1 MRFLKPKHLSHK
13 VLAYTMIFYLVV
25 ACTITTWLIAE
36 TYRSARQGVFRE
48 LKLYESSFRTALTEI
63 LWSMDMDKLSSLIQG
78 IEEIPEIIGVR
89 VSDPNTGKILHQ
101 IGWLIDFEDGMA
113 KFYGHD
119 GMLRRAQ
126 VDKEAGEIFMHS
138 FTLFYEPEGESQLIG
153 KVSLFSD
160 TNVIFDRI
168 KYRVALMV
176 AGATS
181 QILLLWIFF
190 SWISRRF
197 ISRPLARLTQ
207 SVEAFDL
214 EKPQDPVE
222 AVLIE
227 GEDELSVLNQAFVE
241 MQKRLFESVQSL
253 RQSQRELRHLN
264 ENLEEIVLERTAEL
278 KKLSEAVEHSPASVV
293 VTDKD
298 GIIEYVNPRFSEVT
312 GYTVEEAI
320 GQNPRVLKS
329 GDLPKS
335 YYKELWDTILSG
347 KDWRGEFINKRKN
360 GEEFWESASI
370 SPILDDEG
378 EITHFVAVKEDITER
393 KAAEEALRASEE
405 KSRLLLESVAEG
417 IFGVDL
423 DGKVAFINPAANR
436 MLGYGPDELIGHDV
450 HEKIHHSHADGS
462 AYSKSECPMYLTHA
476 DGTDHHVADE
486 VLWRKDGTQFPVE
499 YSSMPIKKNGQ
510 VVGAVVTFMDITDR
524 KKMEAALRETQE
536 RVMQAAEISMF
547 GFWEMDLNSQ
557 EYAMTDSLWKLFGTT
572 AEKEGG
578 YAITEQ
584 ELMERFIPPEDVHL
598 HEAHLQAALI
608 AKDSK
613 PRSMETRFIKA
624 NGEMRYG
631 RAQYQIVFDQEGK
644 PMKAFGSFHDFTER
658 KQIEEDLQ
666 ARVRELDEAQS
677 TMQNMME
684 DLDKEKQK
692 AEAATR
698 AKSEFLANMSHEIR
712 TPMNAIIGMAHLAL
726 KTDLTAKQYDYL
738 KKVDISAKSLLG
750 IINDILDFSKIEAGK
765 LNMESVDFQLEDT
778 LDNISTLVGIK
789 TQEKGL
795 ELLFKTDASVPTALV
810 GDPLRLGQIL
820 INLSNNAVKF
830 TDTGEILI
838 STESV
843 NKDDNQVTLKF
854 SVQDTGIGMTAEQAA
869 KLFQPFSQADS
880 STTRKYGGTG
890 LGLTISKRLAEMMG
904 GEIWVES
911 EPGRGSTFSFT
922 ANFGLGKEKA
932 KKQYKPAS
940 ELRGMK
946 VLVVDDNATSRDI
959 LQEML
964 ESFTFEVTVAASG
977 PEGITELESAKE
989 DRPIELVVMDR
1000 KMPGM

>member
-13 VLAYTMIFYLVV
+13 VLGYTMIFYLVV
-25 ACTITTWLIAE
+25 VCTIMTWLIAE

-48 LKLYESSFRTALTEI
+48 LKIYESSFRTALTEI

-119 GMLRRAQ
+119 GMPRRAQ
-126 VDKEAGEIFMHS
+126 VYKKAGEIFMHS
-138 FTLFYEPEGESQLIG
+138 FLLFYEPEGESQLIG

-227 GEDELSVLNQAFVE
+227 GEDELSVLSQAFAE

-253 RQSQRELRHLN
+253 RQSQHELRHLN

-462 AYSKSECPMYLTHA
+462 AYPKNECPMYLTHA

-486 VLWRKDGTQFPVE
+486 VLWRKDGTPFPVE
-499 YSSMPIKKNGQ
+499 YTSMPIKKNGQ

-524 KKMEAALRETQE
+524 KKMEAALRENQK

-624 NGEMRYG
+624 NGAMRYG

-666 ARVRELDEAQS
+666 ARVRELDEAHS

-830 TDTGEILI
+830 TDTGEIVVSIELVKK
-838 STESV
+838 EGA
-843 NKDDNQVTLKF
+843 QVTLKF
-854 SVQDTGIGMTAEQAA
+854 AVCDTGIGMTEEQLAHVFD
-869 KLFQPFSQADS
+869 KFWRADMS
-880 STTRKYGGTG
+880 GEIPGTG
-890 LGLTISKRLAEMMG
+890 LGMSIVKDIIDLHSGTIE
-904 GEIWVES
+904 VNS
-911 EPGRGSTFSFT
+911 EFGKGTEVIV
-922 ANFGLGKEKA
+922 NF
-932 KKQYKPAS
+932 Y
-940 ELRGMK
+940 R
-946 VLVVDDNATSRDI
+946 
-959 LQEML
+959 
-964 ESFTFEVTVAASG
+964 
-977 PEGITELESAKE
+977 
-989 DRPIELVVMDR
+989 
-1000 KMPGM
+1000 

>member
-13 VLAYTMIFYLVV
+13 VLGYTMIFYLVV
-25 ACTITTWLIAE
+25 VCAIMTWLIAE

-48 LKLYESSFRTALTEI
+48 LTIYESSFRTALTEI

-78 IEEIPEIIGVR
+78 IEQIPEIIGVR
-89 VSDPNTGKILHQ
+89 VADPNTGKILHQ

-113 KFYGHD
+113 KYYGHD
-119 GMLRRAQ
+119 GMPRRDQ
-126 VDKEAGEIFMHS
+126 VHRAVDEIFMHS

-176 AGATS
+176 AGATF

-214 EKPQDPVE
+214 EKPLDPVE

-227 GEDELSVLNQAFVE
+227 GEDELSVLSQAFAE

-462 AYSKSECPMYLTHA
+462 AYPKNECPMYLTHA
-476 DGTDHHVADE
+476 DGTDHHIADE

-524 KKMEAALRETQE
+524 KKMEAALRENQK

-666 ARVRELDEAQS
+666 ARVRELHAAQS
-677 TMQNMME
+677 TMQNMMA

-765 LNMESVDFQLEDT
+765 LDMESVDFQLEDT

-869 KLFQPFSQADS
+869 KLFQPF
-880 STTRKYGGTG
+880 
-890 LGLTISKRLAEMMG
+890 M
-904 GEIWVES
+904 
-911 EPGRGSTFSFT
+911 
-922 ANFGLGKEKA
+922 
-932 KKQYKPAS
+932 
-940 ELRGMK
+940 
-946 VLVVDDNATSRDI
+946 
-959 LQEML
+959 
-964 ESFTFEVTVAASG
+964 
-977 PEGITELESAKE
+977 
-989 DRPIELVVMDR
+989 
-1000 KMPGM
+1000 